1 MTTVLIQLLTAFLG
15 ALGFAILFGVLRRC
29 LLIAAAGGML
39 TWGLYLAMDAWL
51 HVEFLSC
58 LAAAIFAVLFSEL
71 LARRLKLPA
80 TMFIAPAIIP
90 LVPGGTLY
98 YAMSFAVHGEL
109 EQARSYGM
117 RALLSALAIA
127 GGISLVTVLR
137 ELRTRR

>member
-58 LAAAIFAVLFSEL
+58 LAAATFAVLFSEL

-98 YAMSFAVHGEL
+98 YAMSFDVHGEL
-109 EQARSYGM
+109 EKARSYGM

>member
-58 LAAAIFAVLFSEL
+58 LAAATFAVLFSEL

>member
-58 LAAAIFAVLFSEL
+58 LAAATFAVLFSEL

-127 GGISLVTVLR
+127 GGISRVTVLR

>member
-1 MTTVLIQLLTAFLG
+1 MKGIIIQLLTAFLG

-58 LAAAIFAVLFSEL
+58 LAAATFAVLFSEL

>member
-29 LLIAAAGGML
+29 LWIAAAGGML

-58 LAAAIFAVLFSEL
+58 LAAATFAVLFSEL